1 MTITTP
7 LLWVI
12 CHPVAKIDIAYSC
25 MKFDDFRF
33 SRSSDMIGVTKF
45 CNGSHELTSLSSV
58 GCDLHIQPEHQMCS
72 PCDHQL
78 RRCIRQCTMLKLR
91 WFNVLK
97 GHPRSSATFDKAHT
111 TSYSS
116 LIETMR
122 LSRTVFEI
130 LSLIFQKLKRSRDTD
145 HAPFRETLS

>member
-1 MTITTP
+1 M
-7 LLWVI
+7 
-12 CHPVAKIDIAYSC
+12 
-25 MKFDDFRF
+25 
-33 SRSSDMIGVTKF
+33 
-45 CNGSHELTSLSSV
+45 
-58 GCDLHIQPEHQMCS
+58 
-72 PCDHQL
+72 
-78 RRCIRQCTMLKLR
+78 
-91 WFNVLK
+91 LK